1 MVDYDRFVVDDGRH
15 EPQIVIYED
24 ASAAAG
30 EAQHRALCS
39 CGRLPPH
46 RPGTPQQAWAAYAAH
61 ARRCLGPASQPA
73 SRVSLGMRVTL
84 LFLGCMVL
92 WGAGWTAAVSVA
104 NTLDLAGGAD
114 LAVRAAGL
122 LVGFASA
129 GLLMLAMRRFIAPMR
144 ADG

>member
-15 EPQIVIYED
+15 EPQFVIDED

-61 ARRCLGPASQPA
+61 ARRCLGPAS
-73 SRVSLGMRVTL
+73 RVSLGMRVTL

-92 WGAGWTAAVSVA
+92 WGAGWTGAVSVA
-104 NTLDLAGGAD
+104 NALDLAGGVG

-129 GLLMLAMRRFIAPMR
+129 GLLMVALRRFIAPMR

>member
-1 MVDYDRFVVDDGRH
+1 MSYDRFVVDDGRH
-15 EPQIVIYED
+15 QPQIVIDED
-24 ASAAAG
+24 ASTAAG
-30 EAQHRALCS
+30 EAEHRALCS

-46 RPGTPQQAWAAYAAH
+46 RPGTPQQAWEAYAAH

-73 SRVSLGMRVTL
+73 SRVSLGMRVAL

-92 WGAGWTAAVSVA
+92 WGAGWTGAVSVA

-129 GLLMLAMRRFIAPMR
+129 GLLMVAMRRFIAPMR